1 MGLSVFMSIIL
12 CPPIIFLQFF
22 KEVLK
27 RRASVCGCSSFSLMG
42 NNFQTGYNRHE
53 GFDKVESLGRGKGKP
68 FFRRDPLLPPISF
81 FFHNL
86 KPGFSDLRGGDGAC
100 PEEAEPAVFHAFDEC
115 GGQAS
120 CGNGRLIKDAHDRSD
135 QLFVELIDADDG
147 GIAADGRAAGGD
159 GFAYGLRKRAGY
171 GVGG

>member
-53 GFDKVESLGRGKGKP
+53 GFDKVESLGRGGSGFWGGEPFSRKVPLPKP
-68 FFRRDPLLPPISF
+68 IASF
-81 FFHNL
+81 T
-86 KPGFSDLRGGDGAC
+86 P
-100 PEEAEPAVFHAFDEC
+100 
-115 GGQAS
+115 
-120 CGNGRLIKDAHDRSD
+120 
-135 QLFVELIDADDG
+135 
-147 GIAADGRAAGGD
+147 
-159 GFAYGLRKRAGY
+159 
-171 GVGG
+171 